1 MDGNSEQSPTALWR
15 ELKDALTSLLRS
27 TLSLAMAEGR
37 LAVLSSVS
45 MVVIAVLAGGVLFGA
60 WLFMNLALAYG
71 AQALGAPLWAA
82 CAVLS
87 IVHAV
92 AAFLLWRGALR
103 LGKNL
108 EFPHTRRIIAESWA
122 RPPEHLDTSALPP
135 HTKAPAV
142 APEGMIT

>member
-1 MDGNSEQSPTALWR
+1 MDPGPAALWR
-15 ELKDALTSLLRS
+15 ELKDALTALLRS

-60 WLFMNLALAYG
+60 WLFMNLAFAYG
-71 AQALGAPLWAA
+71 AEALGAPLWAA

-87 IVHAV
+87 IAHAV
-92 AAFLLWRGALR
+92 AAFALWRGALR

-108 EFPHTRRIIAESWA
+108 EFPHTRRMIAESWA
-122 RPPEHLDTSALPP
+122 RPPENFDTSALPP
-135 HTKAPAV
+135 QAITPPAMTHEANV
-142 APEGMIT
+142 P